1 MKRTVIYLLLIAI
14 VLTSMISCSSNGKA
28 DYNDFNEMPNGDI
41 TTDTENKFTVTKGKR
56 ETGRDQL
63 GDWDQQIQLYKEQ
76 INYTG

>member
-1 MKRTVIYLLLIAI
+1 MNRNRI
-14 VLTSMISCSSNGKA
+14 
-28 DYNDFNEMPNGDI
+28 
-41 TTDTENKFTVTKGKR
+41 TDTENKFTVTKGKR